1 MIHDFQVKDII
12 ENKLAA
18 SLGFSKAQQY
28 AYPIALEI
36 AKLAQKDLEEELKDK
51 SAEYE
56 AKIALLEEK
65 ISDMTNS
72 SDELEKEK
80 FKAMLMSCRDSIE
93 EIIDE
98 QITNNLYLSEESDGY
113 GDDYHKYY
121 QLNYNGR
128 EL

>member
-1 MIHDFQVKDII
+1 MIHDFDIKSII

-28 AYPIALEI
+28 SYPIALEI

-65 ISDMTNS
+65 ISDMTNNP
-72 SDELEKEK
+72 DELEKEK
-80 FKAMLMSCRDSIE
+80 FKAMLMSCRDYIE

-98 QITNNLYLSEESDGY
+98 QIINNLGLSEESDGY
-113 GDDYHKYY
+113 GDDWHQYY
-121 QLNYNGR
+121 QLNYKDR

>member
-1 MIHDFQVKDII
+1 MIHDFDIKSII

-18 SLGFSKAQQY
+18 SMGFSKAQQY
-28 AYPIALEI
+28 SYPIAFEI

-65 ISDMTNS
+65 ISDMTNNP
-72 SDELEKEK
+72 DELEKEK
-80 FKAMLMSCRDSIE
+80 FKAMLMSCRDYIE

-98 QITNNLYLSEESDGY
+98 QIINNLGLSEESDGY
-113 GDDYHKYY
+113 GDDWHQYY
-121 QLNYNGR
+121 QLNYKDR

>member
-1 MIHDFQVKDII
+1 MIHDFDIKSII

-18 SLGFSKAQQY
+18 SMGFSKAQQY
-28 AYPIALEI
+28 SYPIALEI

-65 ISDMTNS
+65 ISDMTNNP
-72 SDELEKEK
+72 DELEKEK
-80 FKAMLMSCRDSIE
+80 FKAMLMSCRDYIE

-98 QITNNLYLSEESDGY
+98 QIINNLGLSEESDGY
-113 GDDYHKYY
+113 GDDWHQYY
-121 QLNYNGR
+121 QLNYKDR